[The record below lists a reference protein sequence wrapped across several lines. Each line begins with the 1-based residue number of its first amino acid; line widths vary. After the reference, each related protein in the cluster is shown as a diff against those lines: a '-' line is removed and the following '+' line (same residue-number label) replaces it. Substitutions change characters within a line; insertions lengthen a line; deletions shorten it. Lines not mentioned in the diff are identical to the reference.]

1 MEVYESLAKL
11 LDYCIIPSSNL
22 VDHYPFNLFLST
34 IFSNS
39 TDFYFSDVSPV
50 LYNPIRL
57 YTKIVYS
64 S

>member
-39 TDFYFSDVSPV
+39 TDFYFSDVS
-50 LYNPIRL
+50 
-57 YTKIVYS
+57 
-64 S
+64 